1 MAKKILIVR
10 SSSLGDLVFV
20 LPAISDIAQ
29 HFPDATIDW
38 VVEEAFAEIPSW
50 HPAVNQV
57 ITISHRRW
65 RKNWWSSEARRE
77 RAEFRKIVRQTKYD
91 MVLDMQALMK
101 SVWVVRQTRGER
113 HGLDWKSAR
122 ERLSSLFYHK
132 RHRVN
137 FWQPAVIRQRELAA
151 LALGYEYEGPPN
163 FGLQAFTDGVE
174 IQNYAV
180 VMPSASRDDKLW
192 PEEDWHAALDLLV
205 AHGLELRVL
214 AGNAKEA
221 ERAAELVKR
230 YPNVQFLTGL
240 PLKEVA
246 HQLAA
251 ARLMIGLDSG
261 LTHLSAALGR
271 PTIGIY
277 CASTPVR
284 TPLTGSSM
292 TASLGDRGVPPSRDA
307 VILKVKQALGLS
319 QEETL
324 DEFSVESLAAKTS
337 ES

>member
-1 MAKKILIVR
+1 MTKKILIVR

-20 LPAISDIAQ
+20 LPAISDIAKQ
-29 HFPDATIDW
+29 CPGAVIDW

-50 HPAVNQV
+50 HPAVNRV

-65 RKNWWSSEARRE
+65 RKKWWSSEARRE
-77 RAEFRKIVRQTKYD
+77 RAAFRKTIRQTKYD
-91 MVLDMQALMK
+91 IVLDMQALMK
-101 SVWVVRQTRGER
+101 SVWVVRQTIGER

-122 ERLSSLFYHK
+122 ERVASLFYKK
-132 RHRVN
+132 RHRVE

-151 LALGYEYEGPPN
+151 LALDYSYEGPPD

-192 PEEDWHAALDLLV
+192 PEEDWHAALDLLTE
-205 AHGLELRVL
+205 HGLGLRVL

-221 ERAAELVKR
+221 ERAAELVKK
-230 YPNVQFLTGL
+230 YPNVEFLVGL
-240 PLKEVA
+240 PLEEVA
-246 HQLAA
+246 HQLAV

-284 TPLTGSSM
+284 TPLTGAGM

-307 VILKVKQALGLS
+307 VLLKLNQALGISRDESS
-319 QEETL
+319 QEQVTEAP
-324 DEFSVESLAAKTS
+324 ES
-337 ES
+337 

>member
-1 MAKKILIVR
+1 MSKKILIVR
-10 SSSLGDLVFV
+10 SSSLGDLVFL
-20 LPAISDIAQ
+20 LPAISDIAK
-29 HFPDATIDW
+29 HYPDAIIDW

-50 HPAVNQV
+50 HPAVNRV

-65 RKNWWSSEARRE
+65 RKQWLGRAARRE
-77 RAEFRKIVRQTKYD
+77 RAEFKKTIRQTKYD
-91 MVLDMQALMK
+91 IVLDMQALMK
-101 SVWVVRQTRGER
+101 SVWVVRQTIGER
-113 HGLDWKSAR
+113 HGLDWRSAR
-122 ERLSSLFYHK
+122 ERFASLFYKK
-132 RHRVN
+132 RHRVE

-151 LALGYEYEGPPN
+151 LALGYTYEGPPD

-192 PEEDWHAALDLLV
+192 PEEDWHAVLDFLLEQ
-205 AHGLELRVL
+205 GLALRVL

-221 ERAAELVKR
+221 ERAAELVKK
-230 YPNVQFLTGL
+230 YPNVELLICL

-246 HQLAA
+246 EHLAA

-284 TPLTGSSM
+284 APVTGSGM

-307 VILKVKQALGLS
+307 VILKLNQALGL
-319 QEETL
+319 ER
-324 DEFSVESLAAKTS
+324 S
-337 ES
+337 EQ

>member
-20 LPAISDIAQ
+20 LPAISDIAK

-50 HPAVNQV
+50 HPAVNRV
-57 ITISHRRW
+57 IPISHRRW
-65 RKNWWSSEARRE
+65 RKSWLNRQVRRE
-77 RAEFRKIVRQTKYD
+77 RAEFRKKIRETQYD
-91 MVLDMQALMK
+91 IVLDMQALMK
-101 SVWVVRQTRGER
+101 SVWVVRQTIGER
-113 HGLDWKSAR
+113 HGLDWQSAR
-122 ERLSSLFYHK
+122 ERLASLFYKK
-132 RHRVN
+132 RHHVE
-137 FWQPAVIRQRELAA
+137 FWQPAVVRQRELAA
-151 LALGYEYEGPPN
+151 LALGYRYDGPAD
-163 FGLQAFTDGVE
+163 FGLQAFTDGVS

-180 VMPSASRDDKLW
+180 IMPSASRDDKLW
-192 PEEDWHAALDLLV
+192 PEDDWHAALDLLV

-221 ERAAELVKR
+221 ERAAELVKK
-230 YPNVQFLTGL
+230 YDNVTFLTGL
-240 PLKEVA
+240 TLKEVA

-271 PTIGIY
+271 STIGIY

-284 TPLTGSSM
+284 TPLTGSGV

-307 VILKVKQALGLS
+307 VLLKLNQALDASL
-319 QEETL
+319 EEMTEHTL
-324 DEFSVESLAAKTS
+324 IEQATELPES
-337 ES
+337 

>member
-1 MAKKILIVR
+1 MTKKILIVR

-20 LPAISDIAQ
+20 LPAISDIAK
-29 HFPDATIDW
+29 HYPGATIDW

-50 HPAVNQV
+50 HPAVNRV
-57 ITISHRRW
+57 IPISHRRW
-65 RKNWWSSEARRE
+65 RKKWWSSEARRE
-77 RAEFRKIVRQTKYD
+77 RAAFRKTIRQTKYD
-91 MVLDMQALMK
+91 IVLDMQALMK
-101 SVWVVRQTRGER
+101 SVWVVRQTIGER

-122 ERLSSLFYHK
+122 ERVASLFYSK
-132 RHRVN
+132 RHCVE
-137 FWQPAVIRQRELAA
+137 FWQPAVTRQRELAA
-151 LALGYEYEGPPN
+151 LALNYRYEGPPD
-163 FGLQAFTDGVE
+163 FGLQALTDGVE

-192 PEEDWHAALDLLV
+192 PEEDWHAALDLLTE
-205 AHGLELRVL
+205 HGLGLRVL

-221 ERAAELVKR
+221 ERAAELVKK
-230 YPNVQFLTGL
+230 YPNVEFLVGL

-284 TPLTGSSM
+284 TPLTGAGM

-307 VILKVKQALGLS
+307 VILKLNQALGVS
-319 QEETL
+319 RDDDYQEQVIQVPEP
-324 DEFSVESLAAKTS
+324 
-337 ES
+337 

>member
-1 MAKKILIVR
+1 MTKKILIVR

-20 LPAISDIAQ
+20 LPAISDIAK
-29 HFPDATIDW
+29 HFPGATIDW

-50 HPAVNQV
+50 HPAVNRV

-65 RKNWWSSEARRE
+65 RKNWWSRDARRE
-77 RAEFRKIVRQTKYD
+77 RAEFRKKVRQANYD
-91 MVLDMQALMK
+91 IVLDMQALMK
-101 SVWVVRQTRGER
+101 SVWVVRQTLGER

-122 ERLSSLFYHK
+122 ERLASLFYHK
-132 RHRVN
+132 RHRVE

-151 LALGYEYEGPPN
+151 LALDYQYEGPPD

-192 PEEDWHAALDLLV
+192 PDDDWHAALDLLV
-205 AHGLELRVL
+205 EHGLELRVL

-221 ERAAELVKR
+221 ERAADLVKK
-230 YPNVQFLTGL
+230 YPNVRFLTAL
-240 PLKEVA
+240 PLEQVA
-246 HQLAA
+246 HELAA

-284 TPLTGSSM
+284 TPLTGAGM
-292 TASLGDRGVPPSRDA
+292 TASLGDRGVPPTRDA
-307 VILKVKQALGLS
+307 VILKLNQALGVP
-319 QEETL
+319 QEG
-324 DEFSVESLAAKTS
+324 TS
-337 ES
+337 EELLADALES